1 MNKSEILGGLKD
13 LWTSEQTK
21 QDQRKT
27 IQFGKFLNSN
37 DYNEDR
43 FQPIVLSKWNENTM
57 EALLTIRCY
66 ICNKITDNCGAI
78 IIRKTGKKLFRIST
92 NCSKCSKFKSKKFCD
107 TFTKLP
113 NDMYKLTSNKI
124 YVDYT
129 STGIRFVD
137 LL

>member
-1 MNKSEILGGLKD
+1 
-13 LWTSEQTK
+13 
-21 QDQRKT
+21 
-27 IQFGKFLNSN
+27 
-37 DYNEDR
+37 
-43 FQPIVLSKWNENTM
+43 M

-66 ICNKITDNCGAI
+66 ICNKITDNCAPI

-92 NCSKCSKFKSKKFCD
+92 SCAECNKFKSKKFCD
-107 TFTKLP
+107 IFNKLP
-113 NDMYKLTSNKI
+113 NDMYKLTYNKI